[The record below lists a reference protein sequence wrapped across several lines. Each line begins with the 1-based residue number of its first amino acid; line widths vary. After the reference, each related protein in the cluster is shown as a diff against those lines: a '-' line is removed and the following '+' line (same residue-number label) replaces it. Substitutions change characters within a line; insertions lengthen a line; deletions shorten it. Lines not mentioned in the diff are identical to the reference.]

1 MFICNNMMNG
11 TETGSWTNS
20 GEMQKFR
27 LQILSAN
34 TKQLSLTTPI
44 VDMDAIVC
52 HWTISNMHIA
62 HCTIDC
68 KLYRIWTRCAL
79 KTSQVFWG
87 SVQNVCISVLQD
99 KKETCK
105 RSKVLVGY
113 NLIVKDP

>member
-44 VDMDAIVC
+44 VDMDATVWHWGHSSV

-68 KLYRIWTRCAL
+68 KLYRIFG
-79 KTSQVFWG
+79 QGV
-87 SVQNVCISVLQD
+87 
-99 KKETCK
+99 
-105 RSKVLVGY
+105 
-113 NLIVKDP
+113 P